1 MLSIILVNSYFPL
14 FLFKPVLLKSIKL
27 KRSIIDLYC
36 DNGSWDTN
44 STSYFCTVISLAA
57 EECYSDVLQQA
68 RTAVEKDGVKE
79 KLMNEITVREG
90 AATEATRT
98 LTVSN
103 FILVTP
109 HIFYN
114 FVED

>member
-1 MLSIILVNSYFPL
+1 M
-14 FLFKPVLLKSIKL
+14 
-27 KRSIIDLYC
+27 
-36 DNGSWDTN
+36 
-44 STSYFCTVISLAA
+44 ISLTA

-79 KLMNEITVREG
+79 KLIYEFTVRGG
-90 AATEATRT
+90 AATEAMRT

-109 HIFYN
+109 HIFYT
-114 FVED
+114 FVQKIPINMYADLILWTCREFMRICREN